1 MRDSLSFEDGIIIC
15 KHIYQNA
22 IDKTLNGVI
31 EQEEILIRAHE
42 MLNRIN
48 DDFNNE
54 RLDELLHLLNMEN
67 LYTII

>member
-1 MRDSLSFEDGIIIC
+1 LRGNLSFEDGIIIC

-22 IDKTLNGVI
+22 IDKTLNGVM

-42 MLNRIN
+42 MLNKIN
-48 DDFNNE
+48 NDFNSE

-67 LYTII
+67 IYEII